1 MSWLVFILLLVIV
14 ALLLQIP
21 LYRAVRPLYQRECA
35 GVRWRRRY
43 RNASAQEIRDFL
55 QLFVDSFGFPRK
67 HRLRF
72 RPEDKVMDLYRALN
86 PPNWSIGDNMELES
100 LIDDFRARYHIDLV
114 PLWREDITLGEVF
127 AHAGFGQEGGET
139 PARPGV

>member
-1 MSWLVFILLLVIV
+1 
-14 ALLLQIP
+14 
-21 LYRAVRPLYQRECA
+21 
-35 GVRWRRRY
+35 
-43 RNASAQEIRDFL
+43 
-55 QLFVDSFGFPRK
+55 VDSFGFPRK

-139 PARPGV
+139 PARPRV